1 VSRVTFAW
9 PSYYGSLLPEGPG
22 VHVCP
27 HCKQEIREGD
37 LVHWWQDTLW
47 HTKPCPGEVA
57 S

>member
-1 VSRVTFAW
+1 MSRGTFTW
-9 PSYYGSLLPEGPG
+9 PSGFGAMLPEGPG
-22 VHVCP
+22 VRICP

-47 HTKPCPGEVA
+47 HTKPCPGQVA